1 MSVRV
6 WTGKMWNE
14 FELIRQIQEFFGL
27 GARPV
32 FWFGNFLWG
41 LGLDTLLP
49 AMMFWLGSRKIGY
62 RAGLFTEISGITGG
76 YTKYLV
82 CEPRPFYVSDAFA
95 PLKVSTGFGMP
106 SGNAQGI
113 ATLMMTIALY
123 ARRFWL
129 WILAAFLILL
139 VGLARVYFGVHSP
152 SQVLVGWVTGIAIAL
167 LLFKI
172 ADPFISWFGAR
183 SLGFQIGF
191 NLIVALVLGG
201 IGVTINHLV
210 LQNFETPE
218 AWVQRY
224 NELAI
229 EFDEEDPFSLF
240 SPYDGYA
247 IGAWMLG
254 LGLAGIFLLRDWV
267 PEIQTRSGKV
277 LNAGMGLGIF
287 YGFKWLAG
295 FIFPVVRG
303 TTLGWPWFL
312 FYCAVIPM
320 LIYTVTPWATS
331 RLLSSWTND
340 QSKNREK
347 RR

>member
-1 MSVRV
+1 
-6 WTGKMWNE
+6 MWNE
-14 FELIRQIQEFFGL
+14 FELIRQIQELFGP
-27 GARPV
+27 GAKPV
-32 FWFGNFLWG
+32 FWFCNLMWG

-49 AMMFWLGSRKIGY
+49 AIIFWLGGRKIGY
-62 RAGLFTEISGITGG
+62 RVGLFTEISGITGG
-76 YTKYLV
+76 YTKYLIA
-82 CEPRPFYVSDAFA
+82 EPRPFYVSDAFT

-113 ATLMMTIALY
+113 ATLLVTIALY

-129 WILAAFLILL
+129 WILAAVLILL

-152 SQVLVGWVTGIAIAL
+152 SQVLVGWAIGIAIAL

-172 ADPFISWFGAR
+172 ADPFVRWFDGR
-183 SLGFQIGF
+183 SLGFQICF
-191 NLIVALVLGG
+191 NLFAALVVGAIG
-201 IGVTINHLV
+201 IAINHFV
-210 LQNFETPE
+210 LQNFETPDS
-218 AWVQRY
+218 WVERY

-247 IGAWMLG
+247 IGAWMFG
-254 LGLAGIFLLRDWV
+254 LGLAGIMLLRDWV
-267 PEIQTRSGKV
+267 PEIESKSGRA
-277 LNAGMGLGIF
+277 LNVGMGLGLF

-312 FYCAVIPM
+312 FYCAVLPM

-331 RLLSSWTND
+331 RILTFTPND
-340 QSKNREK
+340 KPTDIEK
-347 RR
+347 Q